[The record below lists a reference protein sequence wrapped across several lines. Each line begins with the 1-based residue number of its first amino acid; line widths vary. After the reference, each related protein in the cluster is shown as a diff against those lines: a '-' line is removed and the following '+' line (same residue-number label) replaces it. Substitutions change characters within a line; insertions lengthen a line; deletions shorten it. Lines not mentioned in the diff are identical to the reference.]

1 MSCARHTTRNNP
13 TSPIVISVLREK
25 NVEQVIHCYM
35 STLQC
40 VLESSRDFSLPRVWS
55 VSRTISPH
63 HEDLQALTTGGTNF
77 RAFLPI
83 PNVLPDCDAPRIR
96 INREMTLQ
104 RRRQLSPH
112 VPMNSCFALRIVSV
126 WELWRLLAVCPPS
139 RTADA
144 SNFRIVWFSEL
155 SDTSHL
161 MPPLGYTCAFEKKEC
176 LLLLKLCWNPI
187 SPVPFVLVWRSLVL
201 RLPLCLL
208 CERHPQRLRQR
219 LVEWLSPLALGT
231 HVCSF
236 KLESKP
242 HLRFTCFSPG
252 HVEIAATSYSRP
264 TWDIVDHIHK
274 DTTAYSDEH
283 NRLWTRPYHV
293 ADLMNEKIENENMTT
308 VSQLPC
314 LLN

>member
-1 MSCARHTTRNNP
+1 MLCRTAILQSPMRSRSGCRKTPTVSTKERTTRTCFNRQRLSPVSSSHLPAELRTVLSFSDMSCARHTTRNP
-13 TSPIVISVLREK
+13 TSPIVISVRREK

-40 VLESSRDFSLPRVWS
+40 VLERSRDFSLPRVWS

-63 HEDLQALTTGGTNF
+63 LEDLQALTTGGANF
-77 RAFLPI
+77 RAFHPI
-83 PNVLPDCDAPRIR
+83 PNVLPECDAPRTR

-104 RRRQLSPH
+104 RRRQLSSH
-112 VPMNSCFALRIVSV
+112 VSMNSCFALRIVTF
-126 WELWRLLAVCPPS
+126 WEPWRLLAVCPPS

-155 SDTSHL
+155 SDTSNL
-161 MPPLGYTCAFEKKEC
+161 MPPLGYTYAFEKKEC

-187 SPVPFVLVWRSLVL
+187 SSVPFVLVRRSLVL

-231 HVCSF
+231 H
-236 KLESKP
+236 
-242 HLRFTCFSPG
+242 LR
-252 HVEIAATSYSRP
+252 
-264 TWDIVDHIHK
+264 
-274 DTTAYSDEH
+274 
-283 NRLWTRPYHV
+283 
-293 ADLMNEKIENENMTT
+293 
-308 VSQLPC
+308 
-314 LLN
+314 